1 MKTLPIKIREKIAVY
16 DSDEKVVC
24 HNSDYLLKFDFDAEW
39 AEYKYK
45 TAIVRYFKAP
55 EGWLKHEIVFEGET
69 CELPVIDKAAE
80 LYIGVFAGDIR
91 TTTEAK
97 IPCRLSA
104 LSMAGV
110 PVDPP
115 ENIYNQILKMLE
127 ELKAGEVSPE
137 DIKAAVDKYFE
148 DNPIDPAD
156 LGAVS
161 ADQGAENAD
170 RILGIGEDGKVIP
183 VDKPKGDVKTVAGVE
198 PDASGNVP
206 LTASDVGAATKDDI
220 PVVPVK
226 SVNGKAGAVE
236 LTASDVGALPSSTE
250 IPANTSDL
258 NNNSGFITKAV
269 TDLANYYRKNETYTQ
284 AEVNALISA
293 IPKFTI
299 SVVSALP
306 TTGISATTIYLVG
319 GGSGDDLYTEYIY
332 AGGKWEILGSQRVDL
347 TGYAKE
353 TWVSAQISAYMTAEN
368 IAAALGYTPANSA
381 DLAAKANRSGWAGN
395 KYLGTDAAGNM
406 VTRDAPAGEGGGSG
420 TPGADGFSPIAKVV
434 QLTDG
439 AKITITDA
447 TGTTEASVYNGKD
460 GADGAPGKDGADGAP
475 GKDGQDGTPGADG
488 APGKDGTSVTVTNVT
503 ESTEDGGE
511 NVVTFS
517 DGTIVKVRN
526 GSKGSDGAPG
536 ADGETGP
543 EGPQGPAGADGADGS
558 DGNDGVSVV
567 SVVQTTTSNEDGGTN
582 VITVTLSNG
591 QNFTFD
597 VKNGSKGSTGQNGAP
612 GAEGPQ
618 GPAGNDYVLT
628 SADIANIAS
637 QAAAQIDVSGKL
649 DKSGG
654 TMTGK
659 LVAQNNADYAVKQ
672 VRNVFIIAEGE
683 SLPAG
688 ANGDICLVYTP

>member
-1 MKTLPIKIREKIAVY
+1 MKTLPIKIHEKIAVY

-39 AEYKYK
+39 TEYKYK

-115 ENIYNQILKMLE
+115 DNVYNQILKMLE

-170 RILGIGEDGKVIP
+170 RILGIGGDGKVIP
-183 VDKPKGDVKTVAGVE
+183 VDKPQGDVKTVAGVE
-198 PDASGNVP
+198 PDASGNVL
-206 LTASDVGAATKDDI
+206 LTASDVGAATKEQLNTLSGEVAKKQ
-220 PVVPVK
+220 P
-226 SVNGKAGAVE
+226 AGNYATKE
-236 LTASDVGALPSSTE
+236 E

-258 NNNSGFITKAV
+258 NNDSGFITKAV
-269 TDLANYYRKNETYTQ
+269 SDLANYYKKSETYTQ

-332 AGGKWEILGSQRVDL
+332 TGGKWEILGSQRVDL

-381 DLAAKANRSGWAGN
+381 DLVAKANRSGWAGN

-460 GADGAPGKDGADGAP
+460 GDPGED
-475 GKDGQDGTPGADG
+475 
-488 APGKDGTSVTVTNVT
+488 GKDGTSVTVTNVT

-517 DGTIVKVRN
+517 DGTAVKIRN
-526 GSKGSDGAPG
+526 GSKGSAGKDGAS
-536 ADGETGP
+536 
-543 EGPQGPAGADGADGS
+543 GS
-558 DGNDGVSVV
+558 DGEDGVSIT
-567 SVVQTTTSNEDGGTN
+567 SVEQTTTSEADGGTN

-591 QNFTFD
+591 QKATFNI
-597 VKNGSKGSTGQNGAP
+597 KNGSKGSAGAP
-612 GAEGPQ
+612 GADGK
-618 GPAGNDYVLT
+618 DYVLT
-628 SADIANIAS
+628 EADKTAIAS

-659 LVAQNNADYAVKQ
+659 LVAQNNADYADKQ
-672 VRNVFIIAEGE
+672 VRNAFVVAVGE

-688 ANGDICLVYTP
+688 ANGDICYRYSQ

>member
-104 LSMAGV
+104 LSMTGV

-127 ELKAGEVSPE
+127 ELQAGEVSPE
-137 DIKAAVDKYFE
+137 DIKAAVDKYFA

-170 RILGIGEDGKVIP
+170 RILGIGDDGKVIP
-183 VDKPKGDVKTVAGVE
+183 VDKPQGDVKTVAGVK
-198 PDASGNVP
+198 PDTSGNVP
-206 LTASDVGAATKDDI
+206 LTASDVGAATKADI
-220 PVVPVK
+220 PAVPVK
-226 SVNGKAGAVE
+226 SVNRKTGEVE
-236 LTASDVGALPSSTE
+236 LTASDVGALPSSTK
-250 IPANTSDL
+250 IPAKTSDL

-269 TDLANYYRKNETYTQ
+269 SDLANYYKKSETYTQ
-284 AEVNALISA
+284 AEVNARISA

-332 AGGKWEILGSQRVDL
+332 TGGKWEILGSQRVDL

-353 TWVSAQISAYMTAEN
+353 TWVSAQISAYLTAEN

-381 DLAAKANRSGWAGN
+381 DLAAKANLSGWEGN

-420 TPGADGFSPIAKVV
+420 TPGTSPHIGDNGNWWIGA
-434 QLTDG
+434 TD
-439 AKITITDA
+439 
-447 TGTTEASVYNGKD
+447 TG
-460 GADGAPGKDGADGAP
+460 
-475 GKDGQDGTPGADG
+475 
-488 APGKDGTSVTVTNVT
+488 
-503 ESTEDGGE
+503 
-511 NVVTFS
+511 
-517 DGTIVKVRN
+517 VK
-526 GSKGSDGAPG
+526 AQ
-536 ADGETGP
+536 
-543 EGPQGPAGADGADGS
+543 GPQGDPGSPGDPGTSPHIGDNGNWWIGATDT
-558 DGNDGVSVV
+558 GV
-567 SVVQTTTSNEDGGTN
+567 
-582 VITVTLSNG
+582 
-591 QNFTFD
+591 
-597 VKNGSKGSTGQNGAP
+597 KA
-612 GAEGPQ
+612 Q
-618 GPAGNDYVLT
+618 GPAGNDYTLT
-628 SADIANIAS
+628 DTDIANIAS

-672 VRNVFIIAEGE
+672 VRNIIQVEQ
-683 SLPAG
+683 G
-688 ANGDICLVYTP
+688 AAMPDGDDGDICIVYQLT